1 MRSQTGI
8 NGQFRTADARMH
20 IKNLYLIIIET

>member
-20 IKNLYLIIIET
+20 IKNLYLIIET